1 MKPRQKET
9 EDEIQKS
16 VERKL
21 KQMLNVRGEKPT
33 REELQAL
40 NLAIKFLAVRS
51 KMQDDQWA
59 SGLADLGKELDDEL
73 EEEDDDTPGA
83 DANSRG
89 PDDPSS

>member
-1 MKPRQKET
+1 MKPRPKET

-40 NLAIKFLAVRS
+40 NLAIKFLAV
-51 KMQDDQWA
+51 KAKLQDDQWA
-59 SGLADLGKELDDEL
+59 SGLADLGKDIDEEL
-73 EEEDDDTPGA
+73 EDNDDTSST
-83 DANSRG
+83 DANPRG
-89 PDDPSS
+89 PDDSSS